1 MTLFKVIA
9 AAHAAPVQPWCDL
22 LMEPAEIS
30 ETRNSRQ
37 RATITPLRPP
47 CPVVRTVG
55 QRLQEYS
62 NAVTR
67 SINRFESPL
76 PVVQRASNIQEREQ
90 ETEEAASQTHGRP
103 RSYYSMSEVIRYL
116 NWAHGRVLSAVLQ

>member
-1 MTLFKVIA
+1 MFRL
-9 AAHAAPVQPWCDL
+9 
-22 LMEPAEIS
+22 
-30 ETRNSRQ
+30 N
-37 RATITPLRPP
+37 
-47 CPVVRTVG
+47 

-62 NAVTR
+62 NAVTLL
-67 SINRFESPL
+67 INRFESPL